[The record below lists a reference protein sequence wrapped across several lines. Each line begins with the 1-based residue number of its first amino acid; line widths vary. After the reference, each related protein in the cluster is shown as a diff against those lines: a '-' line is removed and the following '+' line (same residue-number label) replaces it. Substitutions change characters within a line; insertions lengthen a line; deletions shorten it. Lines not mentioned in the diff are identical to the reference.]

1 MSTATAPN
9 TLTAQSPWP
18 GLRSFG
24 EDDREFFF
32 GRERETAELLAL
44 VQRSGVVIVYGQS
57 GLGKTS
63 LLQAGLF
70 HGLRD
75 ASLLPFR
82 LRIDHGD
89 AAPPVATQIKTALGA
104 ALDAAGVQGPRP
116 GPNET
121 LWEYFHRRDLDL
133 WGARNRLIKPVIAF
147 DQFEEVFT
155 LGQRS
160 EGAIARVAGLLADL
174 ESLLEH
180 RAPEAVR
187 ARLEQRPDDAL
198 KYDFQH
204 DGVKFIISL
213 REDFLAQLDTWRTR
227 MPSLLPNRFRLE
239 RMTGGQALEVVEREI
254 GRASCRERV

>member
-1 MSTATAPN
+1 
-9 TLTAQSPWP
+9 
-18 GLRSFG
+18 
-24 EDDREFFF
+24 
-32 GRERETAELLAL
+32 
-44 VQRSGVVIVYGQS
+44 
-57 GLGKTS
+57 
-63 LLQAGLF
+63 LF

-89 AAPPVATQIKTALGA
+89 AAPPVATQIKTALIA

-116 GPNET
+116 GPQET

-147 DQFEEVFT
+147 DQFDEVFT

-204 DGVKFIISL
+204 EGVKFIISL

-227 MPSLLPNRFRLE
+227 MPSLLPNRFR
-239 RMTGGQALEVVEREI
+239 
-254 GRASCRERV
+254 